1 MRKFLAV
8 MCCLVLVLCSSCGKT
23 TIKKETAQQ
32 LIIQELDILIKT
44 TEDPPTL
51 LNLIKNSA
59 EIAVVGIEETEE
71 GSFAVCDVSNY
82 DVEPVLSEYLENN
95 SSKEMTN
102 EEFIAEITEAF
113 EEKGKTTTQIRVL
126 INIVDKKPGS
136 ASLTDEQLDI
146 ILGGYMSYSKTFV
159 ESLSE

>member
-8 MCCLVLVLCSSCGKT
+8 MCCLVLVLFSSCGKT

-59 EIAVVGIEETEE
+59 EITVVEIEETEE

-82 DVEPVLSEYLENN
+82 DVEPVLSEYLEEN
-95 SSKEMTN
+95 SSKKMNN

-113 EEKGKTTTQIRVL
+113 EEKGKTTTQVKVL
-126 INIVDKKPGS
+126 INIADKRPVS
-136 ASLTDEQLDI
+136 VSLTDEQLDI